1 VNVPW
6 RRDDSPSPEEI
17 AAAIRALAGSIRAG
31 APPRDAVARWD
42 AIGPGAAT
50 VVARCVAL
58 GESPVTAFARA
69 EEVLGSAAPALARC
83 FALQRAAGG
92 SLPRLLERVAESVE
106 RDAAAARAS
115 RASTSG
121 PRLSGR
127 LVAGLPLAFA
137 PLTSGGSPLR
147 GGAAG
152 VLVLAVGIA
161 LGAAGLWWIGR
172 LLPRPPDGDDG
183 AAALADDLA
192 AAIEGGIGLTAA
204 LEAAAEHPPPGVEPE
219 LARARRRVR
228 LGGEWVSEL
237 THEGEPL
244 TALAQVLARS
254 KTWGTPAVAPLRAWA
269 QARRAD
275 ARTEMQRRLR
285 RAPVLM
291 VVPLTVCVLPSFVLL
306 AFGPF
311 VLGAFAAR

>member
-1 VNVPW
+1 MNVPW
-6 RRDDSPSPEEI
+6 RRDQSLPPEEI
-17 AAAIRALAGSIRAG
+17 AAAVRALAGSIRAG
-31 APPRDAVARWD
+31 VPPRDAVARWD
-42 AIGPGAAT
+42 AIGPGAAA

-92 SLPRLLERVAESVE
+92 SLPCLLERVAEGVE

-137 PLTSGGSPLR
+137 PITSGGNPLR

-152 VLVLAVGIA
+152 VLLLAVGIG

-172 LLPRPPDGDDG
+172 LLPRSPDDDDG

-192 AAIEGGIGLTAA
+192 AALEGGIGLTAA

-219 LARARRRVR
+219 LKRARRVVL
-228 LGGEWVSEL
+228 LGGEWVAALER
-237 THEGEPL
+237 EGEPL
-244 TALAQVLARS
+244 RSLAQVVARS
-254 KTWGTPAVAPLRAWA
+254 KAWGTPAAAPLRAWA
-269 QARRAD
+269 EARRAD

-311 VLGAFAAR
+311 VLGTFAAR

>member
-1 VNVPW
+1 MNLPW
-6 RRDDSPSPEEI
+6 RGIRSLPPEEI
-17 AAAIRALAGSIRAG
+17 AAAIRALAETIRAG
-31 APPRDAVARWD
+31 VPAREAVARWD
-42 AIGPGAAT
+42 AIGPGAAA

-58 GESPVTAFARA
+58 GESPAAAFARA
-69 EEVLGSAAPALARC
+69 EEVLGAAAPALARC

-92 SLPRLLERVAESVE
+92 SLPRLLERVAEGVE
-106 RDAAAARAS
+106 RDAAATRAS
-115 RASTSG
+115 RATTSG

-137 PLTSGGSPLR
+137 PLTSGGNPLR

-152 VLVLAVGIA
+152 VALLAAGVA
-161 LGAAGLWWIGR
+161 LAGAGLWWIGR
-172 LLPRPPDGDDG
+172 LLPLPPDGDDG

-192 AAIEGGIGLTAA
+192 AALEGGIGLIPA
-204 LEAAAEHPPPGVEPE
+204 LEAVAEHPPRGLEPA
-219 LARARRRVR
+219 LARAHRRVS
-228 LGGEWVSEL
+228 LGAGWVPALER
-237 THEGEPL
+237 EGA
-244 TALAQVLARS
+244 ALRSLSQVLARS
-254 KTWGTPAVAPLRAWA
+254 TTWGTPAAASLRAWA
-269 QARRAD
+269 QARRAE